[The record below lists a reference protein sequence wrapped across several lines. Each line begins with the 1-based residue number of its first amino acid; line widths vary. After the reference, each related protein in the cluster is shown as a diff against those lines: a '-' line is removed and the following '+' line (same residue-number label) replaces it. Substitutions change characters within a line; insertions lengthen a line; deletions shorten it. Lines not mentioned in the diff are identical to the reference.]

1 MLKILPTNFKSN
13 WKKHIK
19 KLTFA
24 YNNAKH
30 RSTNYSPNSLLF
42 GRNGRLPVDLMFDIN
57 TNKNIKNKSHSG
69 YITNWQNA
77 MKEVYSKVHQ
87 NNNILQRR
95 SKSNYDKKNIRFH
108 FDSWRKSF
116 TKKIARKR
124 RARETYHEVV
134 SYHPELSIYQ
144 IKPENGGNKTRTVH
158 RNLLMNCNDLPVE
171 TQSPYS
177 TLSTSYQKP
186 KKLTSSSS
194 SVDSSCSNF
203 DSEFEYVLVKRKP
216 KKQYI

>member
-13 WKKHIK
+13 WKNHIK

-24 YNNAKH
+24 YNNAEH
-30 RSTNYSPNSLLF
+30 RSTNYSTNFSLF

-69 YITNWQNA
+69 YIPNWQNA

-87 NNNILQRR
+87 NNNILQRH

-108 FDSWRKSF
+108 FHS
-116 TKKIARKR
+116 KKIVRKR
-124 RARETYHEVV
+124 RVRETYHEVI
-134 SYHPELSIYQ
+134 SCQPELSIYQ
-144 IKPENGGNKTRTVH
+144 IKPENSGNKTRAVH
-158 RNLLMNCNDLPVE
+158 RNLLMKCNDLTVE

-177 TLSTSYQKP
+177 TLSTSNQKP
-186 KKLTSSSS
+186 KKLTSSNSS
-194 SVDSSCSNF
+194 SDSSCSNIN
-203 DSEFEYVLVKRKP
+203 SELEYVLVKRKP